1 MVHSSLVQLISESL
15 RSCNCRRVEIKDIC
29 CNPTFVRHWFNVVI
43 WCDWIN
49 VNSML
54 VLFEFKAWWCFI
66 YLFFHRLNK
75 QSLCGLS
82 AALACDW
89 AFSTQNFPLIICD
102 WYTYHGPDCPEEKC
116 PVVIQNMGR
125 LYHFCLSTSRI
136 NARRMV
142 FFTRSRSSSFK
153 QKYGSKEFGASKEH
167 FTL

>member
-1 MVHSSLVQLISESL
+1 M
-15 RSCNCRRVEIKDIC
+15 
-29 CNPTFVRHWFNVVI
+29 FVRHWFNIAI

-49 VNSML
+49 VNSVLML
-54 VLFEFKAWWCFI
+54 CEFRAWWC
-66 YLFFHRLNK
+66 YLFHFYLFKNYLNFFHLLDK

-89 AFSTQNFPLIICD
+89 AFSTKNSPLIICD

-125 LYHFCLSTSRI
+125 LYHFCLSTSCI

-142 FFTRSRSSSFK
+142 FFTRSRSSFFK
-153 QKYGSKEFGASKEH
+153 QKYGAKEIGASKEH